1 MNFRKISIGNNASV
15 NSDIIVVDRYTG
27 VLVFVSAVGYVTAIK
42 DMGKSINYNNSV
54 YIPNGG
60 SYKTIAFGYNV
71 ETRKTTDSDFTHLV
85 ASRKDSIIQDAQHE
99 ERLVS
104 YVYARNPEELCDMV
118 YDKLYKY
125 MSVPLLREW
134 MPVLTTNMQSLGYIR
149 ELNVLHGYD
158 YAPFSAYAL
167 NLTKTNLIELVTGAL
182 KNQRITINES
192 NEVSDT
198 MQRIDGLDSYLNTF
212 GETLAS
218 RIQESF
224 VPKFTPGQDDYS
236 QSVHD
241 FDDACYHAG
250 IEIFE
255 AQKAVVQA
263 SINNLKES
271 DVTFVIGEMGS
282 GKTAIGAGITYAHG
296 KQLGYTSIV
305 MCPSHL
311 VNKWKREVERLIPN
325 AKGYIVRQLSDLL
338 ALEPLVKNKAK
349 KENSYIIM
357 SKESAKFGYDMCPA
371 VLWSPSKNA
380 FVCPVCGQ
388 TLTKKHYEGTG
399 RRRREVRTAF
409 SKNDMSKQYA
419 YNLTCD
425 NTVRVWNKENFT
437 WEEKTCDN
445 KLWRPL
451 NKEEIATS
459 DWIKLGKEGWIMKH
473 HVVELYNELLHKQ
486 DLTRKETQLLLRLE
500 EQVQEFE
507 SNQEFNA
514 STRAPRKYPL
524 AQYIKKYWKGHIDY
538 FIADEVHTYKG
549 ESEQGYAFA
558 DLAAS
563 AKKVLCL
570 TGTLLNGYADGLFY
584 ILYRVVPYLMKKE
597 GFNYRDEAEFMRA
610 YGVVKKTTRHTVE
623 NGREGERIGNGS
635 EKRLPGVSPLV
646 FTNFLLEN
654 AVFLSLSDMSE
665 GLPEYTEIPVGVTM
679 DEDLRAAYT
688 SLEEDLRS
696 HVGGYDG
703 KGMKIMGQM
712 VQALSVYPD
721 MPYDQPPIIHPDTNE
736 TLVVPTEL
744 NRGLRNKEERLLEI
758 VQSKIENNEKVLI
771 YYQWTNRTDTAKKLK
786 NAISDLGISVAV
798 LESRVSADQREEW
811 IEAQLE
817 NGVQVVLCNPT
828 LVETG
833 LDLMD
838 FTTIIFYQV
847 GYNIFTMRQASRRS
861 WRLGQTHPIQV
872 YFMYYRDTIQEQA
885 LSLMATKLQASM
897 AIEGKFSEE
906 GLRAMSNNEDLLTQI
921 ANSVVNGIKETIN
934 AGAFQ
939 SVKHNTE
946 YRARRSMRVRKTR
959 DQLVYKKPVVSRLA
973 YFKPKVNKQEAL
985 TSTQQLIMSLYK
997 NQTHIGNLF

>member
-1 MNFRKISIGNNASV
+1 MNFRKISVGNKASV

-42 DMGKSINYNNSV
+42 DMSKDINYNNNV
-54 YIPNGG
+54 YIPNAG

-71 ETRKTTDSDFTHLV
+71 ETRKTTDSDFVHLV
-85 ASRKDSIIQDAQHE
+85 ASRKDSVIKDATQE

-104 YVYARNPEELCDMV
+104 YVYSRNQEELFDMI
-118 YDKLYKY
+118 YDKLYKH

-134 MPVLTTNMQSLGYIR
+134 MPVLAANMQSLGYIR
-149 ELNVLHGYD
+149 ELNVIHGYD
-158 YAPFSAYAL
+158 DKPFSAYAL
-167 NLTKTNLIELVTGAL
+167 NLSKTNLIDLVTGGL
-182 KNQRITINES
+182 KNNRFDINGTT
-192 NEVSDT
+192 EVSRV
-198 MQRIDGLDSYLNTF
+198 MQETSGLDSYLNTF
-212 GETLAS
+212 GELLAS

-224 VPKFTPGQDDYS
+224 VPKFTPGQDEYS
-236 QSVHD
+236 QTVHD
-241 FDDACYHAG
+241 FDDACYGAG

-263 SINNLKES
+263 SVNNFKKS
-271 DVTFVIGEMGS
+271 NVTFIIGEMGS
-282 GKTAIGAGITYAHG
+282 GKTAIGAGVTYAHG
-296 KQLGYTSIV
+296 GQLGYNALV

-311 VNKWKREVERLIPN
+311 VKKWKREVERLIPN
-325 AKGYIVRQLSDLL
+325 AKGYIVKDLKDL
-338 ALEPLVKNKAK
+338 KELEPLIKNKVK

-371 VLWSPSKNA
+371 VLWSPSKRG
-380 FVCPVCGQ
+380 FICPECGKL
-388 TLTKKHYEGTG
+388 LTKKSFEGTG
-399 RRRREVRTAF
+399 RRRREVRTPF
-409 SKNDMSKQYA
+409 SKNDMSKEYA
-419 YNLTCD
+419 YNQVCD
-425 NTVRVWNKENFT
+425 NTIRVWNKETFT
-437 WEEKTCDN
+437 WEEKPCGN

-451 NKEEIATS
+451 NKEGIEDS
-459 DWIKLGKEGWIMKH
+459 NWIKLGKEGWILKQ
-473 HVVELYNELLHKQ
+473 HVVELYNELLTKR
-486 DLTRKETQLLLRLE
+486 DLTRKESQLLLRLE
-500 EQVQEFE
+500 EQVEAFE
-507 SNQEFNA
+507 KNNSFNV

-524 AQYIKKYWKGHIDY
+524 AQYIKKYWRGHIDY

-549 ESEQGYAFA
+549 KSEQGYAFA
-558 DLAAS
+558 DLAAA

-584 ILYRVVPYLMKKE
+584 ILYRVLPKLMRKE
-597 GFNYRDEAEFMRA
+597 DFNYKDEAEFMRA
-610 YGVVKKTTRHTVE
+610 YGVVKKTTRHTVR
-623 NGREGERIGNGS
+623 NGREGDRIGNGS

-665 GLPEYTEIPVGVTM
+665 GLPEYTEIPVGITM
-679 DEDLRAAYT
+679 DEELRAAYT
-688 SLEEDLRS
+688 SLEENLRANI
-696 HVGGYDG
+696 GGYDG

-712 VQALSVYPD
+712 VQSLSVFPD
-721 MPYDQPPIIHPDTNE
+721 MPYNQPPVVHPDTNE
-736 TLVVPTEL
+736 ILVTPPEL
-744 NRGLRNKEERLLEI
+744 SRGLRNKERRLLEI
-758 VQSKIENNEKVLI
+758 VQQKVEDGEKVLV
-771 YYQWTNRTDTAKKLK
+771 YYQWTNRTDTAKKLRD
-786 NAISDLGISVAV
+786 AISELDINVAI
-798 LESRVSADQREEW
+798 LESKVDADKREEW

-861 WRLGQTHPIQV
+861 WRLGQTHPIEV

-946 YRARRSMRVRKTR
+946 YRAQRSMRVRKTR
-959 DQLVYKKPVVSRLA
+959 DQLVYKKPVISRLS
-973 YFKPKVNKQEAL
+973 YFKPNKNVAQTQTA
-985 TSTQQLIMSLYK
+985 TQQLIMNLYK
-997 NQTHIGNLF
+997 RQTHVGNLF

>member
-1 MNFRKISIGNNASV
+1 MNFKKISVGNKASV

-27 VLVFVSAVGYVTAIK
+27 TLVFASAVGYVTAIK
-42 DMGKSINYNNSV
+42 DMSKDINYNNNV
-54 YIPNGG
+54 YVPNVG

-85 ASRKDSIIQDAQHE
+85 ANRKDTVMKDATQD
-99 ERLVS
+99 ERLIS
-104 YVYARNPEELCDMV
+104 YVYARTQEELFDMI
-118 YDKLYKY
+118 YDKLYKH

-134 MPVLTTNMQSLGYIR
+134 MPVLAANMQSLGYIR
-149 ELNVLHGYD
+149 QLNVVHIYD
-158 YAPFSAYAL
+158 QAPFDAYAL
-167 NLTKTNLIELVTGAL
+167 NLTRTNLMELVTGGL
-182 KNQRITINES
+182 KNNRFTIN
-192 NEVSDT
+192 NTTEVSRVMQDT
-198 MQRIDGLDSYLNTF
+198 NGLDSYLNTF

-224 VPKFTPGQDDYS
+224 VPKFTPGQDEYM
-236 QSVHD
+236 QTVHD
-241 FDDACYHAG
+241 FDDACFGAG

-263 SINNLKES
+263 SVNNFRKS
-271 DVTFVIGEMGS
+271 DVTFIIGEMGS
-282 GKTAIGAGITYAHG
+282 GKTAIGAGVTYAHG
-296 KQLGYTSIV
+296 GQLGYNSLV

-325 AKGYIVRQLSDLL
+325 AKGYIVKDLKDL
-338 ALEPLVKNKAK
+338 KALEPLIKNRVK

-371 VLWSPSKNA
+371 VLWSSSKRA
-380 FVCPVCGQ
+380 FVCPECGQ
-388 TLTKKHYEGTG
+388 TLYKKSYEGTG
-399 RRRREVRTAF
+399 RRRREIRTPF
-409 SKNDMSKQYA
+409 SKNDMAKEYA
-419 YNLTCD
+419 YNQTCD
-425 NTVRVWNKENFT
+425 NTIRVWNKDEYK
-437 WEEKTCDN
+437 WEERACGN
-445 KLWRPL
+445 KLWKPL
-451 NKEEIATS
+451 NKEDIATS
-459 DWIKLGKEGWIMKH
+459 SWIKLGKEGWILKR
-473 HVVELYNELLHKQ
+473 HVRELYNELLVKQ
-486 DLTRKETQLLLRLE
+486 DITRKESQLLLRLE
-500 EQVQEFE
+500 EQVEEFDK
-507 SNQEFNA
+507 NQDYNV

-524 AQYIKKYWKGHIDY
+524 AQYIKKYWRGHIDY

-549 ESEQGYAFA
+549 KSEQGYAFA
-558 DLAAS
+558 DLAAA

-584 ILYRVVPYLMKKE
+584 ILYRVLPRLMKKE
-597 GFNYRDEAEFMRA
+597 DFLYKDESEFMRA
-610 YGVVKKTTRHTVE
+610 YGVVKKTTRHTVR
-623 NGREGERIGNGS
+623 NGREGDRIGNGS

-665 GLPEYTEIPVGVTM
+665 GLPEYTEIPVGVPM
-679 DEDLRAAYT
+679 DEDLRNAYT
-688 SLEEDLRS
+688 SLEENLRS
-696 HVGGYDG
+696 NVGGYDG

-712 VQALSVYPD
+712 VQSLSVFPD
-721 MPYDQPPIIHPDTNE
+721 MPYDQPPIVHPDTNE
-736 TLVVPTEL
+736 VMVVPPEL
-744 NRGLRNKEERLLEI
+744 NRGLRNKETRLLEI
-758 VQSKIENNEKVLI
+758 VQEKIDNNEKVLV
-771 YYQWTNRTDTAKKLK
+771 YYQWTNRTDTARKLRD
-786 NAISDLGISVAV
+786 AISELGVNVAI
-798 LESRVSADQREEW
+798 LESKVDADKREEW
-811 IEAQLE
+811 IERQLE

-861 WRLGQTHPIQV
+861 WRLGQTHPIEV

-921 ANSVVNGIKETIN
+921 ANSVVNGIKETID

-939 SVKHNTE
+939 SVKHNAD
-946 YRARRSMRVRKTR
+946 YRAQRSMRIRKTR
-959 DQLVYKKPVVSRLA
+959 DQLIYRKPIVSRLS
-973 YFKPKVNKQEAL
+973 YFKPRENKQSA
-985 TSTQQLIMSLYK
+985 TTATNQLIMNLYK
-997 NQTHIGNLF
+997 RNTHVGNLF